1 MPSLWKAEIVPEI
14 VPRRYRSRVVPE
26 STYRPIERVG
36 EATRIFHSLYCGLQ
50 ALAPRPSGPIPPPP
64 TARRRRQC
72 VRKLLSKE
80 AGIEERKLHRLSH
93 NTLHLQVV
101 RARPNG
107 GGKRK
112 SESRYD
118 A

>member
-1 MPSLWKAEIVPEI
+1 MHRAVIMESRNCSGDCAASIEVSGRARVDLPSYRES
-14 VPRRYRSRVVPE
+14 RRGH
-26 STYRPIERVG
+26 TYISFIILRAASVSP
-36 EATRIFHSLYCGLQ
+36 
-50 ALAPRPSGPIPPPP
+50 APFGTHP
-64 TARRRRQC
+64 TSPRRRRQC